1 MREIVRPMRTRF
13 YDPATRT
20 FRPLCREA
28 LVYVALGPCAGA
40 LIAIALVVLP

>member
-1 MREIVRPMRTRF
+1 MRALSLPSSPRF

-28 LVYVALGPCAGA
+28 IGWVALGPFAGA
-40 LIAIALVVLP
+40 LIAIALAVLP